1 MTSTSACVERER
13 LRERYKAA
21 IRAYRDMITVLDYVL
36 SQREF
41 EETYEVAEKARW
53 EFVRAR
59 VALQGHVAEHGCSLL
74 ANGASQS

>member
-1 MTSTSACVERER
+1 
-13 LRERYKAA
+13 
-21 IRAYRDMITVLDYVL
+21 MITVLDYVL